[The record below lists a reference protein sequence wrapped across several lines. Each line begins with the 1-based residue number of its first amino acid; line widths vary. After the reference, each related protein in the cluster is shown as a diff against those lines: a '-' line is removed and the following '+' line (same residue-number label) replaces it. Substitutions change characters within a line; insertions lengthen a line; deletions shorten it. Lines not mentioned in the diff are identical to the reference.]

1 MLRQKS
7 FLTTVLVGWA
17 ALFDPRSASAFSPTY
32 SLSRSKTALA
42 YSEDGQQD
50 SSAFEGGLK
59 ILNERLQQ
67 LRLEVLEKEVGRPPN
82 ARLAACD
89 FVRELLRCILDNEDP
104 LPDSGFRVLLRTSTD
119 EWKNAIYHS
128 VGAPPNAS
136 EDAVA
141 SALGEAI
148 GRPDNQYALLV
159 GEAEEYF
166 PTFPFEPLDYYDGT
180 AWVECQLRDKKNDSL
195 LVSTGWQLQRNKDGA
210 WMVAGIDWQDFRDKF
225 RPGVGR
231 EEWMRSICN

>member
-1 MLRQKS
+1 MPRQKS
-7 FLTTVLVGWA
+7 FLTIVLVGWA
-17 ALFDPRSASAFSPTY
+17 AVLDPQSVLAFSPAT
-32 SLSRSKTALA
+32 SLARLKTALA

-50 SSAFEGGLK
+50 SAFDGSMK

-67 LRLEVLEKEVGRPPN
+67 LRLEVLEKEVERPPN
-82 ARLAACD
+82 ARLSACD
-89 FVRELLRCILDNEDP
+89 FVKELLRCILENEDP
-104 LPDSGFRVLLRTSTD
+104 LPESGFRVLLRTATD
-119 EWKNAIYHS
+119 EWRDAIYHS

-136 EDAVA
+136 EDVVA

-166 PTFPFEPLDYYDGT
+166 PTFPFEPLDYFDGT
-180 AWVECQLRDKKNDSL
+180 AWVECRLRDKKDDSL
-195 LVSTGWQLQRNKDGA
+195 LVSTGWQLQRNSEGA
-210 WMVAGIDWQDFRDKF
+210 WMVAGMDWQDFREKF

-231 EEWMRSICN
+231 QEWMRVCD